1 MTYRKIQ
8 QIAHKAWS
16 EAMSIDEVDTLTDK
30 ELELFANEVISIISN
45 DLGRWLWEDM
55 TESEE
60 EK

>member
-16 EAMSIDEVDTLTDK
+16 SAMSIEEVDSLTDK

-60 EK
+60 EE